1 MPRKQPSPRRKR
13 AKIDD
18 VARAVGVHA
27 STVSRVLNPRTAGRV
42 SEAVAKRVRAAAR
55 RLGYAPD
62 PIASGL
68 RTRRSS
74 MVGVVV
80 PDIANPVFPLI
91 LRGIEAELAAAG
103 YTAIVAN
110 TDNDPRRA
118 SEILDRLA
126 ARRVDGVILATA
138 TYADDL
144 AGHCR
149 ALALPVALV
158 NRAIDGDALSAVVN
172 DDEAGI
178 ALAVAHLAAQGH
190 RAIGHVAG
198 PQSLST
204 GRARRKGFAAAM
216 KARGLPAGRWAAAD
230 SFEIDAGARA
240 CAKLLATAPDVTAIV
255 AANDLL
261 ALGCYDE
268 LARRGLRCPQD
279 VSVTG
284 YNDMAFADRFAPPLT
299 SVRIAHRRMGEEAA
313 RLLVAEIGDAS
324 APRRRIRLA
333 PELVVRGSTA
343 PPRARSATARAR
355 P

>member
-1 MPRKQPSPRRKR
+1 MTIRRR
-13 AKIDD
+13 RPKIQD
-18 VARAVGVHA
+18 VARAVGVHP

-42 SEAVAKRVRAAAR
+42 SEPVARRVRAAAR

-68 RTRRSS
+68 RTRRSA

-126 ARRVDGVILATA
+126 ARRVDGAILATA

-149 ALALPVALV
+149 TLALPVVLV

-172 DDEAGI
+172 DDESGI

-204 GRARRKGFAAAM
+204 GRTRRKGFATAM
-216 KARGLPAGRWAAAD
+216 KAHGLSAGPWSAAG
-230 SFEIDAGARA
+230 SFAIDAGARA
-240 CAKLLATAPDVTAIV
+240 CAKLLAGAPRVTAIV

-313 RLLVAEIGDAS
+313 RLLITEIDDPA
-324 APRRRIRLA
+324 AIRRHVRLS

-343 PPRARSATARAR
+343 PPRSRPRSRV
-355 P
+355 